1 MKFSARQLLAAAAL
15 TAIGVAVL
23 SACAVGLGVHA
34 VAMGLETLFGARRSE
49 LAGDHEQSEQW
60 RANEGSIT

>member
-1 MKFSARQLLAAAAL
+1 M
-15 TAIGVAVL
+15 VL
-23 SACAVGLGVHA
+23 SACAVGLAVHV

-60 RANEGSIT
+60 RANEGGIT

>member
-1 MKFSARQLLAAAAL
+1 MKLCARQLLAAAAF
-15 TAIGVAVL
+15 TASGAMVL
-23 SACAVGLGVHA
+23 SACAVGLAVHV

-60 RANEGSIT
+60 RANEGGIT